1 MKSPGNIPPENLNYT
16 DYLLFFK
23 PVYRDID
30 VLEIP
35 GNDKCCIQSRVRD
48 CALAS
53 YRHVDKMS
61 DRNLS
66 KEEQTSLGDLIKMK
80 DSVIKGKWNNNVIL
94 NRKGY
99 ISKMKTILKDTS
111 KFRKLSKEKNK
122 SLNHFCIWTIRL

>member
-1 MKSPGNIPPENLNYT
+1 MKSSGNIPPENLSYT

-30 VLEIP
+30 VLDIP
-35 GNDKCCIQSRVRD
+35 GNDKCCTQSSVRD
-48 CALAS
+48 CALTS

-80 DSVIKGKWNNNVIL
+80 DSVIKGKWSIKVI
-94 NRKGY
+94 
-99 ISKMKTILKDTS
+99 M
-111 KFRKLSKEKNK
+111 LSFLIERVIYPK
-122 SLNHFCIWTIRL
+122 